1 MTSKLHALCLA
12 LCVMLL
18 SACSGAV
25 QTPPPVVQN
34 EVPAGLLDCLPE
46 PEKPSFNTGN
56 NKRDYQNITTWT
68 AQTKNA
74 GADCRSKL
82 GKVKTLLNPVNQKS
96 PAAL

>member
-1 MTSKLHALCLA
+1 MTNKLHALCLA

-18 SACSGAV
+18 SACNGHV
-25 QTPPPVVQN
+25 NTPPPVVQN

-46 PEKPSFNTGN
+46 PAKASFNTGN
-56 NKRDYQNITTWT
+56 NKRDYQNIATWA

-82 GKVKTLLNPVNQKS
+82 GKVKVLLNPANQKIPS
-96 PAAL
+96 QL